1 MHDGRISGVKPSMI
15 SKASQGS
22 TKIIRIARAVCG
34 EGFVDMIDE
43 EVEEHQEVLTNDELE
58 DLVKSSTE
66 EEEEIKVEPAMW
78 TLDKKKIGE
87 MFRVAQNLRGEK

>member
-1 MHDGRISGVKPSMI
+1 MRAGRICGMKPLMI

-22 TKIIRIARAVCG
+22 TEKKIIQIAREVGC

-43 EVEEHQEVLTNDELE
+43 EVEERTEDHQKVMTNEELE

-66 EEEEIKVEPAMW
+66 E
-78 TLDKKKIGE
+78 
-87 MFRVAQNLRGEK
+87 